1 MGTIAINE
9 EILWFEVS
17 VDDSSGVTEVDA
29 IDELVHEQFDLLFG
43 DGVLVLGEEAFEVM
57 FGIFKN

>member
-1 MGTIAINE
+1 M
-9 EILWFEVS
+9 
-17 VDDSSGVTEVDA
+17 DDSSGVTEVDA